1 MSLTGAASWTRCS
14 TRSDQDAV
22 IRSALIQLRS
32 GTDVARNVAAAS
44 ALIREAAGQGANFVS
59 TPEMTNILEPDR
71 PRLRA
76 LARPEAE
83 DAGVAAFAALS
94 QELGLWLNIGS
105 LALKGDGD
113 KLLNRSLLFAPDGS
127 IAARYD
133 KIHLFDV
140 DLPTGESLRESHA
153 YEAGGRAVLAE
164 TPLGPIGL
172 TICYDMRFPHL
183 YRGLAKA
190 GAKLF
195 TVPSAFTVPTGQA
208 HWHVL
213 LRARAIETGSF
224 VLAAAQGGRHE
235 SGRETYGHSLVVS
248 PWGEVL
254 AEAGTEPGIIIA
266 DLDLAQADLAR
277 ARIPALAHDRPM
289 PLTILKPD
297 GVIVT

>member
-1 MSLTGAASWTRCS
+1 M
-14 TRSDQDAV
+14 
-22 IRSALIQLRS
+22 
-32 GTDVARNVAAAS
+32 ARNAAEAS
-44 ALIREAAGQGANFVS
+44 ALIREAAGQGASFVA

-71 PRLRA
+71 PRLRS
-76 LARPEAE
+76 LAKPERE
-83 DAGVAAFAALS
+83 DASVAAFSVLA
-94 QELGLWLNIGS
+94 QELGLWLSIGS
-105 LALKGDGD
+105 LALQGPGE
-113 KLLNRSLLFAPDGS
+113 KLVNRSLLFTPDGG

-153 YEAGGRAVLAE
+153 YDGGAEAVLVE
-164 TPLGPIGL
+164 TPLGAIGL

-183 YRGLAKA
+183 YRALAKS

-235 SGRETYGHSLVVS
+235 SGRETYGHSLIVS
-248 PWGEVL
+248 PWGDVL
-254 AEAGTEPGIIIA
+254 AEAGTEPGIVIA
-266 DLDLAQADLAR
+266 DIDLVQADLAR
-277 ARIPALAHDRPM
+277 ARIPALVHDRSM
-289 PLTILKPD
+289 SLTVLKPD
-297 GVIVT
+297 

>member
-1 MSLTGAASWTRCS
+1 M
-14 TRSDQDAV
+14 
-22 IRSALIQLRS
+22 
-32 GTDVARNVAAAS
+32 ARNVAGAS
-44 ALIREAAGQGANFVS
+44 ALIREAAGQGADFIA

-71 PRLRA
+71 PRLRS

-83 DAGVAAFAALS
+83 DESVAAFSELAR
-94 QELGLWLNIGS
+94 ELGLWLNIGS
-105 LALKGDGD
+105 LALKGAAE

-140 DLPTGESLRESHA
+140 DLPTGESLRESHVYDGGA
-153 YEAGGRAVLAE
+153 EAVQAE

-183 YRGLAKA
+183 YRVLARA
-190 GAKLF
+190 GAKIF

-235 SGRETYGHSLVVS
+235 SGRETYGHSLIVS

-254 AEAGTEPGIIIA
+254 AEAGIEPGIVIA
-266 DLDLAQADLAR
+266 DVDLAQSDLAR
-277 ARIPALAHDRPM
+277 ARIPALVHDRA
-289 PLTILKPD
+289 I
-297 GVIVT
+297 IVT

>member
-1 MSLTGAASWTRCS
+1 M
-14 TRSDQDAV
+14 
-22 IRSALIQLRS
+22 
-32 GTDVARNVAAAS
+32 ARNVEDAS
-44 ALIREAAGQGANFVS
+44 ALIRAATGQGAAFIC

-71 PRLRA
+71 PRLRSLVKAEAEDDSVAAFTA
-76 LARPEAE
+76 LAR
-83 DAGVAAFAALS
+83 
-94 QELGLWLNIGS
+94 ELRIWLNIGS
-105 LALKGDGD
+105 LALKGPGE
-113 KLLNRSLLFAPDGS
+113 KLANRSLLIAPDGS

-153 YEAGGRAVLAE
+153 YQGGTAAVLAE
-164 TPLGPIGL
+164 TPLCPIGL

-183 YRGLAKA
+183 YRALAQA

-224 VLAAAQGGRHE
+224 VLAAAQGGQHE
-235 SGRETYGHSLVVS
+235 SGRETYGHSLIVS

-254 AEAGTEPGIIIA
+254 AEAGTEPGIVMA
-266 DLDLAQADLAR
+266 DLDLALADVAR
-277 ARIPALAHDRPM
+277 TRIPALAHDRLM
-289 PLTILKPD
+289 DLTVLKPD
-297 GVIVT
+297 RAIVTSSS

>member
-1 MSLTGAASWTRCS
+1 M
-14 TRSDQDAV
+14 
-22 IRSALIQLRS
+22 
-32 GTDVARNVAAAS
+32 ARNVAEAS
-44 ALIREAAGQGANFVS
+44 ALIREAAGQGASFVA

-71 PRLRA
+71 PRLRS
-76 LARPEAE
+76 LAKPERE
-83 DAGVAAFAALS
+83 DASVAAFSVLA

-105 LALKGDGD
+105 LALQGPGE
-113 KLLNRSLLFAPDGS
+113 KLVNRSLLFTPDGG

-153 YEAGGRAVLAE
+153 YDGGAEAVLVE
-164 TPLGPIGL
+164 TPLGAIGL

-183 YRGLAKA
+183 YRALAKA

-235 SGRETYGHSLVVS
+235 SGRETYGHSLIVS

-254 AEAGTEPGIIIA
+254 AEAGTEPGIVIA
-266 DLDLAQADLAR
+266 DIDLAQADLAR
-277 ARIPALAHDRPM
+277 ARIPALVHDRPM
-289 PLTILKPD
+289 SLTVLKPD
-297 GVIVT
+297 

>member
-1 MSLTGAASWTRCS
+1 
-14 TRSDQDAV
+14 V
-22 IRSALIQLRS
+22 IRAALVQMRS
-32 GTDVARNVAAAS
+32 GLDMARNVKDAS
-44 ALIREAAGQGANFVS
+44 GMIREAKAKGAELVS

-71 PRLRA
+71 PRLKS

-83 DAGVAAFAALS
+83 DHSVAAFSSLAKDLS
-94 QELGLWLNIGS
+94 LWLNIGS

-113 KLLNRSLLFAPDGS
+113 RLLNRSLLFAPDGS
-127 IAARYD
+127 LVARYD

-140 DLPTGESLRESHA
+140 DLPTGEQLRESHT
-153 YEAGGRAVLAE
+153 YQGGSKAVLAE
-164 TPLGPIGL
+164 TALAPIGL

-183 YRGLAKA
+183 YRALAQA

-195 TVPSAFTVPTGQA
+195 TIPSAFTVPTGQA

-235 SGRETYGHSLVVS
+235 SGRETYGHSLIVS

-254 AEAGTEPGIIIA
+254 AEAGTDPGILLA
-266 DLDLAQADLAR
+266 DIDLAAADLAR
-277 ARIPALAHDRPM
+277 ARIPALANDSACAVE
-289 PLTILKPD
+289 ILKRGQ
-297 GVIVT
+297 GVATSVA

>member
-1 MSLTGAASWTRCS
+1 MIRAALV
-14 TRSDQDAV
+14 QM
-22 IRSALIQLRS
+22 RS
-32 GTDVARNVAAAS
+32 GPEMARNVGEAS
-44 ALIREAAGQGANFVS
+44 AMIRQAKAEGAEFVS

-71 PRLRA
+71 PRLKA

-83 DAGVAAFAALS
+83 DESVRAFSALAA
-94 QELGLWLNIGS
+94 ELRLWLNIGS
-105 LALKGDGD
+105 LALKGPGE

-127 IAARYD
+127 VAARYD

-153 YEAGGRAVLAE
+153 YEGGTSAVLAE
-164 TPLGPIGL
+164 TALGPIGL
-172 TICYDMRFPHL
+172 TICYDMRFPGL
-183 YRGLAKA
+183 YRALARA

-195 TVPSAFTVPTGQA
+195 AVPSAFTVPTGQA

-235 SGRETYGHSLVVS
+235 TGRETYGHSLIVS

-254 AEAGTEPGIIIA
+254 AEAGTEPGVTMAEI
-266 DLDLAQADLAR
+266 DLAAADQAR
-277 ARIPALAHDRPM
+277 ARIPALIHEQGAGVE
-289 PLTILKPD
+289 ILKPFSA
-297 GVIVT
+297 VATSVP